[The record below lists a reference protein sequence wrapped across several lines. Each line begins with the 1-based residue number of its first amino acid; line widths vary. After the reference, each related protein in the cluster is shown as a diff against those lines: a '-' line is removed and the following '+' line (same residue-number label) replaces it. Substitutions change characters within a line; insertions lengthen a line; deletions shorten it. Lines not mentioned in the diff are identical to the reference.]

1 MKKVTIAISIIS
13 IILVCLG
20 IAAAY
25 DPNYPIYGGRI
36 RNVCGAFEN
45 DPNCYPNTCDVASGS
60 CTAPSGYSISVYK
73 CRGISK
79 RPGTDIFEC
88 INLPGYNF
96 ISGDFGK
103 TYASLAT
110 YAEPCTTIQIDV
122 VKDGVGKD
130 WIVWV
135 SDRQSDADCRI
146 CPYQSTQARF
156 QTETDGTL
164 RQYLEVPLGTRVKA
178 VGLHNQ
184 QAIYWPDTRL
194 SITGPNNFV
203 YTCNSQCWF
212 TPPYVGTYTLHV
224 TTEGYTGSNCEDR
237 ATLVVTSIPPTT
249 TIPQYGT
256 LKIFKFY
263 DSNGNGIWESGEQ
276 PLSGFSFIV
285 KGPVYRTVY
294 TNADGYALL
303 NDLPYGTYKII
314 ENVPSGWSVTTA
326 NPQYATIDSPSIVE
340 VRFGNIQVPPP
351 TTTIP
356 QYGTLKIFKFYDSNG
371 NGIWESGEQPLS
383 GFSFTVSGP
392 ITKTVYTNAQGFAL
406 LSDLPYGIYT
416 ITENVPSG
424 WEVTTANPQYANIN
438 SPSLVEVK
446 FGNRQKPTPPC
457 TTTTRCDPCP
467 VYEDITVGSLSISP
481 YTICRERDASI
492 EMSIPVKLVS
502 GRDDTEITARFYVKN
517 DDGRYILVG
526 KDEHILDVGE
536 RKTFSIIYE
545 YNAYD
550 LSYGTHD
557 VKVVVEG
564 HDSETRY
571 STIRVVRCF
580 EEKDLEVGF
589 ISLYPEYPRSA
600 DIVQGSVPITLKRA
614 PSLPQNVYVE
624 VRIDGKVLTE
634 SSLRFYH
641 IETKEF
647 KFYFNADKY
656 GQGTHTI
663 QVTAWIDGV
672 SDTSMR
678 RFVIDE
684 SSYYRATP
692 EHCLIIKDFWTERA
706 LKEEEAGVIKI
717 RVRNC
722 GLQTEAN
729 IQSRLYVLNKTFS
742 GRIIA
747 LRPNEEMDISFIVRI
762 PEDTGGVINAKANV
776 WNPYASDEVEKEFP
790 VKIGYPKV
798 IAEKEYRVRQ
808 CEQQNIS
815 FIVKNVGQVKDTFV
829 ISFEG
834 EPAKWISAYPKTVE
848 LDAEESKR
856 IFADVNVPCD
866 AKGVY
871 QFTIIAQGS
880 PRYAVTSTLI
890 VSNGYTGAFKNVR
903 FSWLPILL
911 LLALLLVLVLLGLLA
926 RKRGRNKPE
935 KCLGP
940 HGC

>member
-237 ATLVVTSIPPTT
+237 ATLVVTSI
-249 TIPQYGT
+249 
-256 LKIFKFY
+256 
-263 DSNGNGIWESGEQ
+263 
-276 PLSGFSFIV
+276 
-285 KGPVYRTVY
+285 
-294 TNADGYALL
+294 
-303 NDLPYGTYKII
+303 
-314 ENVPSGWSVTTA
+314 
-326 NPQYATIDSPSIVE
+326 
-340 VRFGNIQVPPP
+340 PP

-848 LDAEESKR
+848 LDAEQSKR